1 MWEKIETCVLYSRGI
16 SFSFLCGAG
25 RPIMQHVPQG
35 ERKILTLVSIS
46 TVGHELMGEKGL
58 TVEAIIWIVV
68 ILFVVGMASVFLL
81 RDLVHMKK
89 GVNSKAKAR
98 IEEIVAQTVPE
109 GEKVTAA
116 YASWM
121 TVDNQPMKGK
131 TIYRYWW
138 YAIGFNDTRIY
149 IIPIFIDDKGEK
161 ISGKGRFCIERSHL
175 GLVNGKGSGNWLE
188 LYGKDQ
194 KKICTLKV
202 EASNTR
208 GPCHLVD
215 IAQPEAA
222 KDFQRLI
229 RLWLDVVNNTNGV
242 KATGFYN
249 NAKMH
254 DLKAQSGDPLNGGFT
269 VSAQAERV
277 YRR

>member
-1 MWEKIETCVLYSRGI
+1 MKTGILSIAGHVL
-16 SFSFLCGAG
+16 LN
-25 RPIMQHVPQG
+25 
-35 ERKILTLVSIS
+35 
-46 TVGHELMGEKGL
+46 EKGL
-58 TVEAIIWIVV
+58 TSEALTWIIVISFVVGIVV
-68 ILFVVGMASVFLL
+68 ILFLQEII
-81 RDLVHMKK
+81 HMRR
-89 GVNSKAKAR
+89 GVNSRAKAR
-98 IEEIVAQTVPE
+98 IAEIVTRTVPE

-121 TVDNQPMKGK
+121 TVDSQPLKGK

-138 YAIGFNDTRIY
+138 YAIGFNDARIY
-149 IIPIFIDDKGEK
+149 IIPVFIDDKGEN
-161 ISGKGRFCIERSHL
+161 ISGKESFCIERSQL
-175 GLVNGKGSGNWLE
+175 GLVNGRERGNWME

-208 GPCHLVD
+208 GSCHLVD

-222 KDFQRLI
+222 KEFQRLI
-229 RLWLDVVNNTNGV
+229 RLWLEVVNNANGV

-254 DLKAQSGDPLNGGFT
+254 DLKAQSGDPLNGGAA
-269 VSAQAERV
+269 VSAHAESV
-277 YRR
+277 NRR

>member
-1 MWEKIETCVLYSRGI
+1 MPGKILAKKDKEWEENMWEKMKTGML
-16 SFSFLCGAG
+16 
-25 RPIMQHVPQG
+25 
-35 ERKILTLVSIS
+35 SIA
-46 TVGHELMGEKGL
+46 GHELINEGGL
-58 TVEAIIWIVV
+58 TTEALTWIIV
-68 ILFVVGMASVFLL
+68 ILFVVGMVVVLSL
-81 RDLVHMKK
+81 REMVHKKK
-89 GVNSKAKAR
+89 GINSRAKAR
-98 IEEIVAQTVPE
+98 IEEIVAQTVPK

-121 TVDNQPMKGK
+121 TVDSQPMKGK

-138 YAIGFNDTRIY
+138 YAIGFNDARIY
-149 IIPIFIDDKGEK
+149 IIPISIDNKGEN
-161 ISGKGRFCIERSHL
+161 ISGKGSFCVERSQL
-175 GLVNGKGSGNWLE
+175 GLVNGKESGNWME

-202 EASNTR
+202 EASNTQ
-208 GPCHLVD
+208 GSCHLVD

-242 KATGFYN
+242 KATGYYN

-254 DLKAQSGDPLNGGFT
+254 DLKTQQGDPLNGGLA
-269 VSAQAERV
+269 VSAQAESV
-277 YRR
+277 NRR

>member
-1 MWEKIETCVLYSRGI
+1 MWEKMKTGML
-16 SFSFLCGAG
+16 
-25 RPIMQHVPQG
+25 
-35 ERKILTLVSIS
+35 SIA
-46 TVGHELMGEKGL
+46 GHELINEEGL
-58 TVEAIIWIVV
+58 TTEAIAWIMV
-68 ILFVVGMASVFLL
+68 ILFVVAIAAVVNI
-81 RDLVHMKK
+81 RDLLHMKK
-89 GVNSKAKAR
+89 GVNSRAKAR

-121 TVDNQPMKGK
+121 TTDSQPMKGK

-138 YAIGFNDTRIY
+138 YAIGFNDARIY
-149 IIPIFIDDKGEK
+149 IIPISIDNTGEN
-161 ISGKGRFCIERSHL
+161 ISGKGSFCVERSQL
-175 GLVNGKGSGNWLE
+175 GLVNGKESGNWLE

-202 EASNTR
+202 EASNTK

-229 RLWLDVVNNTNGV
+229 RLWLDVVNSTNGV
-242 KATGFYN
+242 KATGYYN
-249 NAKMH
+249 NAKMY
-254 DLKAQSGDPLNGGFT
+254 DLKAQYADPLNGGFA

-277 YRR
+277 NRR